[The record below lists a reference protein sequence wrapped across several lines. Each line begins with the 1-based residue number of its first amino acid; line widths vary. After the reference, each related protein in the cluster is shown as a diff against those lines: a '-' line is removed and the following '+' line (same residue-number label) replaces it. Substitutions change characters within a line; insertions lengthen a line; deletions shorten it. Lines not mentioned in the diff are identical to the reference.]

1 MERLEQMNILMIGNN
16 PIELSDVD
24 RSVFNFSRGALKTT
38 FLFDLTTL
46 ATSLKNL
53 NPSGVFIDDKL
64 NIKEIKRA
72 IFRMHRNK
80 NTAHIPVTIIK
91 SSNFANYP
99 NLGADDFILN
109 SSMGGQSIYK
119 SVINGKRFRK
129 SRIYLKKAYRK
140 QQGRFM
146 EFVDILESVF
156 YSF

>member
-1 MERLEQMNILMIGNN
+1 MNILIVGNS
-16 PIELSDVD
+16 PIELSSVD
-24 RSVFNFSRGALKTT
+24 ESITNFSRGVLRTT
-38 FLFDLTTL
+38 FLFNLTKLTS
-46 ATSLKNL
+46 SLKNL
-53 NPSGVFIDDKL
+53 NPAGVFMDDQL
-64 NIKEIKRA
+64 NIKEVKRA

-109 SSMGGQSIYK
+109 SAISGKTIYN

-129 SRIYLKKAYRK
+129 SRIYFKKAYRK
-140 QQGRFM
+140 QQGRLADFI
-146 EFVDILESVF
+146 ERVETVF

>member
-1 MERLEQMNILMIGNN
+1 MERLEQMNILLIGNN

-24 RSVFNFSRGALKTT
+24 ESVYNFSRGALRAT
-38 FLFDLTTL
+38 FLFDLSKL
-46 ATSLKNL
+46 ASSLKNL

-72 IFRMHRNK
+72 IFKMHKNR

-109 SSMGGQSIYK
+109 SSMSGQSIYK
-119 SVINGKRFRK
+119 SVLNGKRFRK
-129 SRIYLKKAYRK
+129 SRIYIKKAYRK

-146 EFVDILESVF
+146 EFADNLESIF